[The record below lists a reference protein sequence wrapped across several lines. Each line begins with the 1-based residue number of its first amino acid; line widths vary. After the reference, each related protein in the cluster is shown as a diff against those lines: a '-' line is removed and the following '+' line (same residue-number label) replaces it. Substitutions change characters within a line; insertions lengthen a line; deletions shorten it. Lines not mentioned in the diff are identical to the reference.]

1 MLSAPAPLTLVGIQ
15 RENAKETTVPERI
28 ATPSHGSY
36 LLPHLDHATVADAM
50 HPGILSCEADATLED
65 VARMMS
71 THHVH
76 CVVVKGATD
85 DPAAAWKLV
94 SDLDVLRAGIR
105 GDAPD
110 TAAELALAPAV
121 TVATTDPL
129 REAAELMLAKSTSHV
144 VAVNP
149 QTDAAVGI
157 LSTLDI
163 AGVLA
168 WGEL

>member
-1 MLSAPAPLTLVGIQ
+1 M
-15 RENAKETTVPERI
+15 PERTV
-28 ATPSHGSY
+28 TPSHGSY

-50 HPGILSCEADATLED
+50 HPGILSCDVDATLED

-76 CVVVKGATD
+76 SIVVKPAAD
-85 DPAAAWKLV
+85 DPAGAWKLI
-94 SDLDVLRAGIR
+94 SDLDLLQAGMR
-105 GDAPD
+105 GDAPEV
-110 TAAELALAPAV
+110 AAELALTPVV

-129 REAAELMLAKSTSHV
+129 RDAAELMLAKSISHV

-149 QTDAAVGI
+149 ETRAAIGI

-168 WGEL
+168 WGEM

>member
-1 MLSAPAPLTLVGIQ
+1 MPD
-15 RENAKETTVPERI
+15 RI
-28 ATPSHGSY
+28 VTPSHGSY

-50 HPGILSCEADATLED
+50 HPGILSCDGDATLED
-65 VARMMS
+65 VARTMS

-76 CVVVKGATD
+76 CVVVKGAPD
-85 DPAAAWKLV
+85 DPAGAWKLI
-94 SDLDVLRAGIR
+94 SDLDVLRVGMR
-105 GDAPD
+105 GNAPD
-110 TAAELALAPAV
+110 TAAELAVEPVV

-129 REAAELMLAKSTSHV
+129 RDAAELMLARSTSHV

-149 QTDAAVGI
+149 KTEAAVGI

-163 AGVLA
+163 AGILA